1 MIENY
6 IITNLTVLGGFGLG
20 FPCGANDN
28 NNIRVFSLIE
38 NNVFCSGKYNTS
50 KYYFFKNLSTI
61 TLKQFYEENNID
73 LSDLPEYNNLTKL
86 GDMTLFSTGYFSL
99 DEEDIKNF
107 GNSPSGFEKNN
118 KYSIIMGRCSFICF
132 VTSFV
137 LGGYGFIFL
146 FFGYDMG
153 NTLAKIIFISI
164 SLLINL
170 LICICSLIEIIMGNK
185 IFEIKGYIPR
195 FIFSEIKEMKSSS
208 GHAHFW
214 PFFGF
219 IIIQIPFYIVLIC
232 KYKKEKNPYNK
243 TPLIEKDPLFK
254 EPTQLTPINV
264 STSCQNN
271 SNYNC
276 ESQPQDTPF

>member
-28 NNIRVFSLIE
+28 NNLRVFSLIE
-38 NNVFCSGKYNTS
+38 NNVFCRGKYNTF

-73 LSDLPEYNNLTKL
+73 LSDLPEYKNLTKL

-132 VTSFV
+132 VTNLV
-137 LGGYGFIFL
+137 LGGYSCFLYFLIFL
-146 FFGYDMG
+146 W
-153 NTLAKIIFISI
+153 
-164 SLLINL
+164 
-170 LICICSLIEIIMGNK
+170 EI
-185 IFEIKGYIPR
+185 
-195 FIFSEIKEMKSSS
+195 
-208 GHAHFW
+208 
-214 PFFGF
+214 
-219 IIIQIPFYIVLIC
+219 L
-232 KYKKEKNPYNK
+232 
-243 TPLIEKDPLFK
+243 
-254 EPTQLTPINV
+254 
-264 STSCQNN
+264 
-271 SNYNC
+271 
-276 ESQPQDTPF
+276 